1 MADTASSPQSPSR
14 LDRWAMWVSAA
25 CVVHCLATTMA
36 VAALSAAGG
45 LLGSPLIHEAGLV
58 IAILLGAVAFGRGI
72 MTHGRALPIAL
83 GTIGLGLMASALLVS
98 HEAHHLAETGLTILG
113 VSVLALGHA
122 VNRRAHG

>member
-1 MADTASSPQSPSR
+1 MPRPAASSDTPSR

-45 LLGSPLIHEAGLV
+45 ILGSPLIHEAGLV
-58 IAILLGAVAFGRGI
+58 IAILLGAIAFGRGI
-72 MTHGRALPIAL
+72 ATHGRALPMAL
-83 GTIGLGLMASALLVS
+83 GTIGLALMASALLVS

-122 VNRRAHG
+122 VNRRAHC

>member
-1 MADTASSPQSPSR
+1 MAGNSSSAGPTNR

-45 LLGSPLIHEAGLV
+45 LLGSPWIHEAGLV
-58 IAILLGAVAFGRGI
+58 VAILLGAVAFGRGI
-72 MTHGRALPIAL
+72 AVHGRALPMAL

-98 HEAHHLAETGLTILG
+98 HGAHHLAETGLTILG

-122 VNRRAHG
+122 INRRAHG